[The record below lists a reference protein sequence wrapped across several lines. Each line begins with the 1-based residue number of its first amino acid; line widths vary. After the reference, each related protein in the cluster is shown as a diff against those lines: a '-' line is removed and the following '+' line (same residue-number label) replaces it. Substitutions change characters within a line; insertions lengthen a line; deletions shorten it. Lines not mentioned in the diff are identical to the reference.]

1 MRDKRND
8 LRPVAD
14 LLLDA
19 GDPADQERTRRK
31 AALAV
36 AAGAKDADD
45 CALLLEMLG
54 LHRDAGGKSA
64 GKSTEVA

>member
-14 LLLDA
+14 LLVEG
-19 GDPADQERTRRK
+19 GDPAELARTRHK

-36 AAGAKDADD
+36 AARAKDPED
-45 CALLLEMLG
+45 CARLLDMLG
-54 LHRDAGGKSA
+54 LHRTGRR
-64 GKSTEVA
+64 STDVA

>member
-14 LLLDA
+14 LLLEG
-19 GDPADQERTRRK
+19 GDTPAQATTRRK

-36 AAGAKDADD
+36 AANAKDPED
-45 CALLLEMLG
+45 CAQLLEMLG
-54 LHRDAGGKSA
+54 LHRAGSR
-64 GKSTEVA
+64 SSEVA

>member
-14 LLLDA
+14 LLLEG
-19 GDPADQERTRRK
+19 GDTAEQETTRHK

-36 AAGAKDADD
+36 ASRAKDPED
-45 CALLLEMLG
+45 CAQLLEMLG
-54 LHRDAGGKSA
+54 LHRPGGRS
-64 GKSTEVA
+64 SEVA

>member
-14 LLLDA
+14 LLLEG
-19 GDPADQERTRRK
+19 GDSPQQERTRHK

-36 AAGAKDADD
+36 AAQAKDPED
-45 CALLLEMLG
+45 CAQLLEMLG
-54 LHRDAGGKSA
+54 LHRGGRRAS
-64 GKSTEVA
+64 EVA

>member
-8 LRPVAD
+8 LRPVVD
-14 LLLDA
+14 LMVD
-19 GDPADQERTRRK
+19 GEDTPERQRLRRR
-31 AALAV
+31 AALAI

-54 LHRDAGGKSA
+54 LHRGDS
-64 GKSTEVA
+64 KSTEVA